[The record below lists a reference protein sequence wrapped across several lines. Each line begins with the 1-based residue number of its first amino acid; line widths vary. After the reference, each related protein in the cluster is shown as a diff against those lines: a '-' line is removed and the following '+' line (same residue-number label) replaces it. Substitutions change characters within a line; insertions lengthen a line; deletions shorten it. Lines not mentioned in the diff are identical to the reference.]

1 MITFFKN
8 DNFYRD
14 ASIAFITW
22 VTLVCVYFLIPDPGI
37 HDIIQKVFIL
47 GLFAL
52 SLNILIGYL
61 GLIAFGHAAFF
72 AAGAYTLGLF
82 LQSDLII
89 NYNLGSYS
97 IPIAILL
104 SILISALLATI
115 IGSICIRLKDIYFSF
130 LTLAFQMFIYSIIL
144 ALVDITG
151 GDQGLMGG
159 FPKPPFLGI
168 DLGQPFDFYAFTI
181 FISIFVIVML
191 RQLIE
196 SPFGYGLRM
205 IRDNTERPAALGFN
219 NQSHKFIA
227 FIIAGAI
234 AGLAGSLQAL
244 LDVGAYPEWAF
255 WAKSA
260 EPLFMIL
267 LGGMNTFLGPLV
279 GALIFE
285 ILNDFVTANTRYYGL
300 VLGLVILIFVL
311 GFKRGLLDWL
321 IMKIERK

>member
-1 MITFFKN
+1 MLFLNK
-8 DNFYRD
+8 DNFQRD
-14 ASIAFITW
+14 VFLGLLVWLILIMFYFI
-22 VTLVCVYFLIPDPGI
+22 FPDPGI

-47 GLFAL
+47 GLFAM

-72 AAGAYTLGLF
+72 ASGAYTLGLF
-82 LQSDLII
+82 LQSDFVL
-89 NYNLGSYS
+89 NLASFS
-97 IPIAILL
+97 IPVAM
-104 SILISALLATI
+104 LLAVLVSGILATL
-115 IGSICIRLKDIYFSF
+115 IGAICIRLKDIYFSF
-130 LTLAFQMFIYSIIL
+130 LTLAFQMLIYSIIL
-144 ALVDITG
+144 ALVNITG

-168 DLGQPFDFYAFTI
+168 DLGKPFDFYAFTI
-181 FISIFVIVML
+181 FISIITIVLL
-191 RQLIE
+191 RQIIE

-205 IRDNTERPAALGFN
+205 IRDNSERPAALGFS
-219 NQSHKFIA
+219 NQKHKLIA
-227 FIIAGAI
+227 FIIAGSI

-255 WAKSA
+255 WSKSA

-267 LGGMNTFLGPLV
+267 LGGMHSFLGPLM

-300 VLGLVILIFVL
+300 VLGLVILCFVL
-311 GFKRGLLDWL
+311 GLKKGLLDWIL
-321 IMKIERK
+321 IKFNRK

>member
-1 MITFFKN
+1 MEFFKQ
-8 DNFYRD
+8 DNFKRD
-14 ASIAFITW
+14 AFIGIAVWLFLLIFFFI
-22 VTLVCVYFLIPDPGI
+22 VPSPGI

-47 GLFAL
+47 GLFAM

-82 LQSDLII
+82 LQS
-89 NYNLGSYS
+89 NAVNNLGSLS
-97 IPIAILL
+97 IPIAI
-104 SILISALLATI
+104 ISAIFISTILATF
-115 IGSICIRLKDIYFSF
+115 IGAICIRLKDIYFSF
-130 LTLAFQMFIYSIIL
+130 LTLAFQMLIYSIIL
-144 ALVDITG
+144 ALVSITG

-168 DLGQPFDFYAFTI
+168 DLGKPFDFYAFTI
-181 FISIFVIVML
+181 FISIITIVLL

-205 IRDNTERPAALGFN
+205 IRDNPERPAALGFN
-219 NQSHKFIA
+219 NQRHKLIA
-227 FIIAGAI
+227 FIIAGSI

-267 LGGMNTFLGPLV
+267 LGGMHSFLGPLM

-300 VLGLVILIFVL
+300 VLGLVILSFVL
-311 GFKRGLLDWL
+311 GLRRGLLDWL
-321 IMKIERK
+321 LLKFYGK

>member
-1 MITFFKN
+1 MKFFKR
-8 DNFYRD
+8 DNFKRD
-14 ASIAFITW
+14 AFIG
-22 VTLVCVYFLIPDPGI
+22 LVVWIFLLIFFFIVPSPGI

-47 GLFAL
+47 GLFAM

-61 GLIAFGHAAFF
+61 GLVAFGHAAFF

-82 LQSDLII
+82 LQSSAIVS
-89 NYNLGSYS
+89 LGSLS
-97 IPIAILL
+97 IPAAI
-104 SILISALLATI
+104 ISAIFISTVLAAF
-115 IGSICIRLKDIYFSF
+115 IGAICIRLKDIYFSF
-130 LTLAFQMFIYSIIL
+130 LTLAFQMLIYSIIL

-168 DLGQPFDFYAFTI
+168 NLGKPFDFYAFTI
-181 FISIFVIVML
+181 FISIITIVLL

-205 IRDNTERPAALGFN
+205 IRDNPERPAALGFN
-219 NQSHKFIA
+219 NQRHKLIA
-227 FIIAGAI
+227 FIIAGSI

-267 LGGMNTFLGPLV
+267 LGGMHSFLGPLM

-300 VLGLVILIFVL
+300 VLGLVILSFVL
-311 GFKRGLLDWL
+311 GLRRGLLDWL
-321 IMKIERK
+321 LIKFYRK

>member
-1 MITFFKN
+1 MVFLKK
-8 DNFYRD
+8 DNFKRD
-14 ASIAFITW
+14 AFIGLIVW
-22 VTLVCVYFLIPDPGI
+22 IFLLIFFFVIPSPGI

-61 GLIAFGHAAFF
+61 GLVAFGHAAFF

-82 LQSDLII
+82 LQSSIV
-89 NYNLGSYS
+89 NNLGSLS
-97 IPIAILL
+97 IPAAI
-104 SILISALLATI
+104 ISAIFISTVLATF
-115 IGSICIRLKDIYFSF
+115 IGAICIRLKDIYFSF
-130 LTLAFQMFIYSIIL
+130 LTLAFQMLIYSIIL

-168 DLGQPFDFYAFTI
+168 DLGKPFDFYAFTI
-181 FISIFVIVML
+181 FIAIITIVLL

-205 IRDNTERPAALGFN
+205 IRDNPDRPAALGFN
-219 NQSHKFIA
+219 NQRHKLIA
-227 FIIAGAI
+227 FIIAGSI

-267 LGGMNTFLGPLV
+267 LGGMHSFLGPLM
-279 GALIFE
+279 GAFIFE

-300 VLGLVILIFVL
+300 VLGLVILSFVL
-311 GFKRGLLDWL
+311 GLRRGLLDWL
-321 IMKIERK
+321 LIKFYRK

>member
-1 MITFFKN
+1 MTTFFKK

-14 ASIAFITW
+14 A
-22 VTLVCVYFLIPDPGI
+22 TLACLSWLLLIIIYFLIPDPGI

-61 GLIAFGHAAFF
+61 GMVAFGHAAFF
-72 AAGAYTLGLF
+72 ATGAYTLGLF
-82 LQSDLII
+82 LQSNIIIDLK
-89 NYNLGSYS
+89 LGALSV
-97 IPIAILL
+97 PIAITF
-104 SILISALLATI
+104 SIITSGVLATI
-115 IGSICIRLKDIYFSF
+115 IGAICIRLKDIYFSF

-181 FISIFVIVML
+181 FISIFVILIL

-196 SPFGYGLRM
+196 SPFGYGLKM
-205 IRDNTERPAALGFN
+205 IRDNSERPSALGFN
-219 NQSHKFIA
+219 IQNHKLVA
-227 FIIAGAI
+227 FIIAGCI

-255 WAKSA
+255 WSKSA

-267 LGGMNTFLGPLV
+267 LGGMHTFLGPLM

-285 ILNDFVTANTRYYGL
+285 LLNDFVTANTRYYGL
-300 VLGLVILIFVL
+300 VLGLVILSFVL
-311 GFKRGLLDWL
+311 GLKRGLLDWL
-321 IMKIERK
+321 ILKLQRK

>member
-1 MITFFKN
+1 MLFLNK
-8 DNFYRD
+8 DNFQRD
-14 ASIAFITW
+14 VFLGLLVWLILIMFYFI
-22 VTLVCVYFLIPDPGI
+22 FPDPGI

-47 GLFAL
+47 GLFAM

-72 AAGAYTLGLF
+72 ASGAYTLGLF
-82 LQSDLII
+82 LQSDFVS
-89 NYNLGSYS
+89 NLASFS
-97 IPIAILL
+97 IPVAM
-104 SILISALLATI
+104 LLAVLVSGILATL
-115 IGSICIRLKDIYFSF
+115 IGAICIRLKDIYFSF
-130 LTLAFQMFIYSIIL
+130 LTLAFQMLIYSIIL
-144 ALVDITG
+144 ALVNITG

-168 DLGQPFDFYAFTI
+168 DLGKPFDFYAFTI
-181 FISIFVIVML
+181 FISIITIVML
-191 RQLIE
+191 RQIIE

-205 IRDNTERPAALGFN
+205 IRDNSERPAALGFS
-219 NQSHKFIA
+219 NQKHKLIA
-227 FIIAGAI
+227 FIIAGSI

-255 WAKSA
+255 WSKSA

-267 LGGMNTFLGPLV
+267 LGGMHSFLGPLM

-300 VLGLVILIFVL
+300 VLGLVILCFVL
-311 GFKRGLLDWL
+311 GLKKGLLDWIL
-321 IMKIERK
+321 IKFNRK

>member
-1 MITFFKN
+1 MVFFKK
-8 DNFYRD
+8 DNFKRD
-14 ASIAFITW
+14 AFIGLIVW
-22 VTLVCVYFLIPDPGI
+22 IFLLIFFFVIPSPGI

-61 GLIAFGHAAFF
+61 GLVAFGHAAFF

-82 LQSDLII
+82 LQSSIVS
-89 NYNLGSYS
+89 NLGSLS
-97 IPIAILL
+97 VPAAI
-104 SILISALLATI
+104 ISAIFISTILAAF
-115 IGSICIRLKDIYFSF
+115 IGAICIRLKDIYFSF
-130 LTLAFQMFIYSIIL
+130 LTLAFQMLIYSIIL

-168 DLGQPFDFYAFTI
+168 DLGKPFDFYAFTI
-181 FISIFVIVML
+181 FISIITIVLL

-205 IRDNTERPAALGFN
+205 IRDNPDRPAALGFN
-219 NQSHKFIA
+219 NQRHKLIA
-227 FIIAGAI
+227 FIIAGSI

-267 LGGMNTFLGPLV
+267 LGGMHSFLGPLM
-279 GALIFE
+279 GAFIFE

-300 VLGLVILIFVL
+300 VLGLVILSFVL
-311 GFKRGLLDWL
+311 GLRRGLLDWL
-321 IMKIERK
+321 LIKFYRK

>member
-1 MITFFKN
+1 MGFSKI
-8 DNFYRD
+8 DNFKRD
-14 ASIAFITW
+14 AFIGLIVW
-22 VTLVCVYFLIPDPGI
+22 IFLLIFFFIIPSPGI

-47 GLFAL
+47 GLFAM

-61 GLIAFGHAAFF
+61 GLVAFGHAAFF

-82 LQSDLII
+82 LQSSAV
-89 NYNLGSYS
+89 NNLGSLS
-97 IPIAILL
+97 IPTAI
-104 SILISALLATI
+104 ISAIFISTLLAAF
-115 IGSICIRLKDIYFSF
+115 IGAICIRLKDIYFSF
-130 LTLAFQMFIYSIIL
+130 LTLAFQMLIYSIIL

-168 DLGQPFDFYAFTI
+168 DLGKPFDFYAFTI
-181 FISIFVIVML
+181 FISIITIVLL

-205 IRDNTERPAALGFN
+205 IRDNPERPAALGFN
-219 NQSHKFIA
+219 NQRHKLIA
-227 FIIAGAI
+227 FIIAGSI

-255 WAKSA
+255 WSKSA

-267 LGGMNTFLGPLV
+267 LGGMHSFLGPLM
-279 GALIFE
+279 GAFIFE

-300 VLGLVILIFVL
+300 VLGLVILSFVL
-311 GFKRGLLDWL
+311 GLRRGLLDWL
-321 IMKIERK
+321 LIKFYRK

>member
-1 MITFFKN
+1 MFFLNK
-8 DNFYRD
+8 DNFQRD
-14 ASIAFITW
+14 IILGLLVWFI
-22 VTLVCVYFLIPDPGI
+22 LIIFYFIFPDPGI

-47 GLFAL
+47 GLFAM

-72 AAGAYTLGLF
+72 ASGAYTLGLF
-82 LQSDLII
+82 LQSDFVL
-89 NYNLGSYS
+89 NLASFS
-97 IPIAILL
+97 IPVAMLL
-104 SILISALLATI
+104 AVLVSSILAAL
-115 IGSICIRLKDIYFSF
+115 IGVICIRLKDIYFSF
-130 LTLAFQMFIYSIIL
+130 LTLAFQMLIYSIIL
-144 ALVDITG
+144 ALVNITG

-168 DLGQPFDFYAFTI
+168 DLGKPFDFYAFTI
-181 FISIFVIVML
+181 FISIITIVML
-191 RQLIE
+191 RQIIE

-205 IRDNTERPAALGFN
+205 IRDNSERPAALGFS
-219 NQSHKFIA
+219 NQKHKLIA
-227 FIIAGAI
+227 FIIAGSI

-255 WAKSA
+255 WSKSA

-267 LGGMNTFLGPLV
+267 LGGMHSFLGPLM

-300 VLGLVILIFVL
+300 VLGLVILCFVL
-311 GFKRGLLDWL
+311 GLKKGLLDWIL
-321 IMKIERK
+321 IKFNRK

>member
-1 MITFFKN
+1 MLFLNK
-8 DNFYRD
+8 DNFQRD
-14 ASIAFITW
+14 VFLGLLVWLILIMFYFI
-22 VTLVCVYFLIPDPGI
+22 FPDPGI

-47 GLFAL
+47 GLFAM

-72 AAGAYTLGLF
+72 ASGAYTLGLF
-82 LQSDLII
+82 LQSDFVS
-89 NYNLGSYS
+89 NLASFS
-97 IPIAILL
+97 IPVAM
-104 SILISALLATI
+104 LLAVLVSGILATL
-115 IGSICIRLKDIYFSF
+115 IGAICIRLKDIYFSF
-130 LTLAFQMFIYSIIL
+130 LTLAFQMLIYSIIL
-144 ALVDITG
+144 ALVNITG

-168 DLGQPFDFYAFTI
+168 NLGKPFDFYAFTI
-181 FISIFVIVML
+181 FISIITIVIL
-191 RQLIE
+191 RQIIE

-205 IRDNTERPAALGFN
+205 IRDNSERPAALGFS
-219 NQSHKFIA
+219 NQKHKLIA
-227 FIIAGAI
+227 FIIAGSI

-255 WAKSA
+255 WSKSA

-267 LGGMNTFLGPLV
+267 LGGMHSFLGPLM

-300 VLGLVILIFVL
+300 VLGLVILCFVL
-311 GFKRGLLDWL
+311 GLKKGLLDWIL
-321 IMKIERK
+321 IKFNRK

>member
-1 MITFFKN
+1 MLFLNK
-8 DNFYRD
+8 DNFQRD
-14 ASIAFITW
+14 VFLGLLVWLILIIFYFI
-22 VTLVCVYFLIPDPGI
+22 FPDPGI

-47 GLFAL
+47 GLFAM

-72 AAGAYTLGLF
+72 ASGAYTLGLF
-82 LQSDLII
+82 LQSDFVL
-89 NYNLGSYS
+89 NLASFS
-97 IPIAILL
+97 IPVAMLL
-104 SILISALLATI
+104 AVLVSSILAAL
-115 IGSICIRLKDIYFSF
+115 IGVICIRLKDIYFSF
-130 LTLAFQMFIYSIIL
+130 LTLAFQMLIYSIIL
-144 ALVDITG
+144 ALVNITG

-168 DLGQPFDFYAFTI
+168 DLGKPFDFYAFTI
-181 FISIFVIVML
+181 FISIITIVLL
-191 RQLIE
+191 RQIIE

-205 IRDNTERPAALGFN
+205 IRDNSERPAALGFS
-219 NQSHKFIA
+219 NQKHKLIA
-227 FIIAGAI
+227 FIIAGSI

-255 WAKSA
+255 WSKSA

-267 LGGMNTFLGPLV
+267 LGGMHSFLGPLM

-300 VLGLVILIFVL
+300 VLGLVILCFVL
-311 GFKRGLLDWL
+311 GLKKGLLDWIL
-321 IMKIERK
+321 IKFNRK

>member
-1 MITFFKN
+1 MVFFKK
-8 DNFYRD
+8 DNFKRD
-14 ASIAFITW
+14 AFIGLIVW
-22 VTLVCVYFLIPDPGI
+22 IFLLIFFFVIPSPGI

-61 GLIAFGHAAFF
+61 GLVAFGHAAFF

-82 LQSDLII
+82 LQSSIVS
-89 NYNLGSYS
+89 NLGSLS
-97 IPIAILL
+97 IPAAI
-104 SILISALLATI
+104 ISAIFISTILAAF
-115 IGSICIRLKDIYFSF
+115 IGAICIRLKDIYFSF
-130 LTLAFQMFIYSIIL
+130 LTLAFQMLIYSIIL

-168 DLGQPFDFYAFTI
+168 DLGKPFDFYAFTI
-181 FISIFVIVML
+181 FISIITIVLL

-205 IRDNTERPAALGFN
+205 IRDNPDRPAALGFN
-219 NQSHKFIA
+219 NKRHKLIA
-227 FIIAGAI
+227 FIIAGSI

-267 LGGMNTFLGPLV
+267 LGGMHSFLGPLM
-279 GALIFE
+279 GAFIFE

-300 VLGLVILIFVL
+300 VLGLVILSFVL
-311 GFKRGLLDWL
+311 GLRRGLLDWL
-321 IMKIERK
+321 LIKFYRK

>member
-1 MITFFKN
+1 MAFLKK
-8 DNFYRD
+8 DNFKRD
-14 ASIAFITW
+14 AIIGLIVW
-22 VTLVCVYFLIPDPGI
+22 IFLLIFFFVIPSPGI

-61 GLIAFGHAAFF
+61 GLVAFGHAAFF
-72 AAGAYTLGLF
+72 ASGAYTLGLF
-82 LQSDLII
+82 LQSSIVS
-89 NYNLGSYS
+89 NLGSLS
-97 IPIAILL
+97 IPAAI
-104 SILISALLATI
+104 ISAIFISTILAAF
-115 IGSICIRLKDIYFSF
+115 IGAICIRLKDIYFSF
-130 LTLAFQMFIYSIIL
+130 LTLAFQMLIYSIIL

-168 DLGQPFDFYAFTI
+168 DLGKPFDFYAFTI
-181 FISIFVIVML
+181 FISIITIVLL

-205 IRDNTERPAALGFN
+205 IRDNPDRPAALGFN
-219 NQSHKFIA
+219 NKRHKLIA
-227 FIIAGAI
+227 FIIAGSI

-260 EPLFMIL
+260 EPLFMSL
-267 LGGMNTFLGPLV
+267 LGGMHSFLGPLM
-279 GALIFE
+279 GAFIFE

-300 VLGLVILIFVL
+300 VLGLVILSFVL
-311 GFKRGLLDWL
+311 GLRRGLLDWL
-321 IMKIERK
+321 LIKFYRK

>member
-1 MITFFKN
+1 MLFLNK
-8 DNFYRD
+8 DNFQRD
-14 ASIAFITW
+14 VFLGLLVWLILIIFYFI
-22 VTLVCVYFLIPDPGI
+22 FPDPGI

-47 GLFAL
+47 GLFAM

-72 AAGAYTLGLF
+72 ASGAYTLGLF
-82 LQSDLII
+82 LQSDFVL
-89 NYNLGSYS
+89 NLASFS
-97 IPIAILL
+97 IPVAMLL
-104 SILISALLATI
+104 AVLVSSILAAL
-115 IGSICIRLKDIYFSF
+115 IGVICIRLKDIYFSF
-130 LTLAFQMFIYSIIL
+130 LTLAFQMLIYSIIL
-144 ALVDITG
+144 ALVNITG

-168 DLGQPFDFYAFTI
+168 DLGKPFDFYAFTI
-181 FISIFVIVML
+181 FISIITIVLL
-191 RQLIE
+191 RQIIE

-205 IRDNTERPAALGFN
+205 IRDNSERPAALGFS
-219 NQSHKFIA
+219 NQKHKLFA
-227 FIIAGAI
+227 FIIAGSI

-255 WAKSA
+255 WSKSA

-267 LGGMNTFLGPLV
+267 LGGMHSFLGPLM

-300 VLGLVILIFVL
+300 VLGLVILCFVL
-311 GFKRGLLDWL
+311 GLKKGLLDWIL
-321 IMKIERK
+321 IKFNRK

>member
-1 MITFFKN
+1 MLFLNK
-8 DNFYRD
+8 DNFQRD
-14 ASIAFITW
+14 IFLGLLVWLILIIFYFI
-22 VTLVCVYFLIPDPGI
+22 FPDPGI

-47 GLFAL
+47 GLFAM

-72 AAGAYTLGLF
+72 ASGAYTLGLF
-82 LQSDLII
+82 LQSDFVL
-89 NYNLGSYS
+89 NLASFS
-97 IPIAILL
+97 IPVAM
-104 SILISALLATI
+104 LLAVLVSGILATL
-115 IGSICIRLKDIYFSF
+115 IGAICIRLKDIYFSF
-130 LTLAFQMFIYSIIL
+130 LTLAFQMLIYSIIL
-144 ALVDITG
+144 ALVNITG

-168 DLGQPFDFYAFTI
+168 DLGKPFDFYAFTI
-181 FISIFVIVML
+181 FISIITIVLL
-191 RQLIE
+191 RQIIE

-205 IRDNTERPAALGFN
+205 IRDNSERPAALGFS
-219 NQSHKFIA
+219 NQKHKLIA
-227 FIIAGAI
+227 FIIAGSI

-255 WAKSA
+255 WSKSA

-267 LGGMNTFLGPLV
+267 LGGMHSFLGPLM

-300 VLGLVILIFVL
+300 VLGLVILCFVL
-311 GFKRGLLDWL
+311 GLKKGLLDWIL
-321 IMKIERK
+321 IKFNRK

>member
-1 MITFFKN
+1 MAFLKKDDFK
-8 DNFYRD
+8 RD
-14 ASIAFITW
+14 AFIGLIVW
-22 VTLVCVYFLIPDPGI
+22 IFLLIFFFVIPSPGI

-61 GLIAFGHAAFF
+61 GLVAFGHAAFF

-82 LQSDLII
+82 LQSSIVS
-89 NYNLGSYS
+89 NLGSLS
-97 IPIAILL
+97 IPAAI
-104 SILISALLATI
+104 ISAIFISTILAAF
-115 IGSICIRLKDIYFSF
+115 IGAICIRLKDIYFSF
-130 LTLAFQMFIYSIIL
+130 LTLAFQMLIYSIIL

-168 DLGQPFDFYAFTI
+168 DLGKPFDFYAFTI
-181 FISIFVIVML
+181 FISIITIVLL

-205 IRDNTERPAALGFN
+205 IRDNPDRPAALGFN
-219 NQSHKFIA
+219 NKRHKLIA
-227 FIIAGAI
+227 FIIAGSI

-267 LGGMNTFLGPLV
+267 LGGMHSFLGPLM
-279 GALIFE
+279 GAFIFE

-300 VLGLVILIFVL
+300 VLGLVILSFVL
-311 GFKRGLLDWL
+311 GLRRGLLDWL
-321 IMKIERK
+321 LIKFYRK

>member
-1 MITFFKN
+1 MVFFKK
-8 DNFYRD
+8 DNFKRD
-14 ASIAFITW
+14 AFIGLIVW
-22 VTLVCVYFLIPDPGI
+22 IFLLIFFFVIPSPGI

-61 GLIAFGHAAFF
+61 GLVAFGHAAFF

-82 LQSDLII
+82 LQSSIV
-89 NYNLGSYS
+89 NNLGSLS
-97 IPIAILL
+97 IPAAI
-104 SILISALLATI
+104 ISAIFISTVLAAF
-115 IGSICIRLKDIYFSF
+115 IGAICIRLKDIYFSF
-130 LTLAFQMFIYSIIL
+130 LTLAFQMLIYSIIL

-168 DLGQPFDFYAFTI
+168 DLGKPFDFYAFTI
-181 FISIFVIVML
+181 FISIITIVLL

-196 SPFGYGLRM
+196 SQFGYGLRM
-205 IRDNTERPAALGFN
+205 IRDNPDMPAALGFN
-219 NQSHKFIA
+219 NQKHKLIA
-227 FIIAGAI
+227 FIIAGSI

-267 LGGMNTFLGPLV
+267 LGGMHSFLGPLM
-279 GALIFE
+279 GAFIFE

-300 VLGLVILIFVL
+300 VLGLVILSFVL
-311 GFKRGLLDWL
+311 GLRRGLLDWL
-321 IMKIERK
+321 LIKFYRK

>member
-1 MITFFKN
+1 MLFLNK
-8 DNFYRD
+8 DNFQRD
-14 ASIAFITW
+14 IFLGLLVWLILIIFYFI
-22 VTLVCVYFLIPDPGI
+22 FPDPGI

-47 GLFAL
+47 GLFAM

-72 AAGAYTLGLF
+72 ASGAYTLGLF
-82 LQSDLII
+82 LQSDFVS
-89 NYNLGSYS
+89 NLASFS
-97 IPIAILL
+97 IPVAM
-104 SILISALLATI
+104 LLAVLVSGILATL
-115 IGSICIRLKDIYFSF
+115 IGAICIRLKDIYFSF
-130 LTLAFQMFIYSIIL
+130 LTLAFQMLIYSIIL
-144 ALVDITG
+144 ALVNITG

-168 DLGQPFDFYAFTI
+168 DLGKPFDFYAFTI
-181 FISIFVIVML
+181 FISIITIVML
-191 RQLIE
+191 RQIIE

-205 IRDNTERPAALGFN
+205 IRDNSERPAALGFS
-219 NQSHKFIA
+219 NQKHKLIA
-227 FIIAGAI
+227 FIIAGSI

-255 WAKSA
+255 WSKSA

-267 LGGMNTFLGPLV
+267 LGGMHSFLGPLM

-300 VLGLVILIFVL
+300 VLGLVILCFVL
-311 GFKRGLLDWL
+311 GLKKGLLDWIL
-321 IMKIERK
+321 IKFNRK

>member
-1 MITFFKN
+1 MAFLKKDDFK
-8 DNFYRD
+8 RD
-14 ASIAFITW
+14 AFIGLIVW
-22 VTLVCVYFLIPDPGI
+22 IFLLIFFFVIPSPGI

-61 GLIAFGHAAFF
+61 GLVAFGHAAFF

-82 LQSDLII
+82 LQSSIV
-89 NYNLGSYS
+89 NNLGSLS
-97 IPIAILL
+97 IPAAIF
-104 SILISALLATI
+104 SAIFISTVLAAF
-115 IGSICIRLKDIYFSF
+115 IGAICIRLKDIYFSF
-130 LTLAFQMFIYSIIL
+130 LTLAFQMLIYSIIL

-168 DLGQPFDFYAFTI
+168 DLGKPFDFYAFTI
-181 FISIFVIVML
+181 FISIITIVLL

-205 IRDNTERPAALGFN
+205 IRDNPDRPAALGFN
-219 NQSHKFIA
+219 NQKHKLIA
-227 FIIAGAI
+227 FIIAGSI

-267 LGGMNTFLGPLV
+267 LGGMHSFLGPLM
-279 GALIFE
+279 GAFIFE

-300 VLGLVILIFVL
+300 VLGLVILSFVL
-311 GFKRGLLDWL
+311 GLRRGLLDWL
-321 IMKIERK
+321 LIKFYRK

>member
-1 MITFFKN
+1 MAFLKK
-8 DNFYRD
+8 DNFKRD
-14 ASIAFITW
+14 AIIGLIVW
-22 VTLVCVYFLIPDPGI
+22 IFLLIFFFVIPSPGI

-61 GLIAFGHAAFF
+61 GLVAFGHAAFF

-82 LQSDLII
+82 LQSSIVS
-89 NYNLGSYS
+89 NLGSLS
-97 IPIAILL
+97 IPAAI
-104 SILISALLATI
+104 ISAIFISTILAAF
-115 IGSICIRLKDIYFSF
+115 IGAICIRLKDIYFSF
-130 LTLAFQMFIYSIIL
+130 LTLAFQMLIYSIIL

-168 DLGQPFDFYAFTI
+168 DLGKPFDFYAFTI
-181 FISIFVIVML
+181 FISIITIVLL

-205 IRDNTERPAALGFN
+205 IRDNPDRPAALGFN
-219 NQSHKFIA
+219 NQRHKLIE
-227 FIIAGAI
+227 FIIAGSI

-267 LGGMNTFLGPLV
+267 LGGMHSFLGPLM
-279 GALIFE
+279 GAFIFE

-300 VLGLVILIFVL
+300 VLGLVILSFVL
-311 GFKRGLLDWL
+311 GLRRGLLDWL
-321 IMKIERK
+321 LIKFYRK

>member
-1 MITFFKN
+1 M
-8 DNFYRD
+8 
-14 ASIAFITW
+14 
-22 VTLVCVYFLIPDPGI
+22 
-37 HDIIQKVFIL
+37 
-47 GLFAL
+47 

-72 AAGAYTLGLF
+72 ASGAYTLGLF
-82 LQSDLII
+82 LQSDFVL
-89 NYNLGSYS
+89 NLAGFS
-97 IPIAILL
+97 IPVAIVLAVL
-104 SILISALLATI
+104 VSSILATL
-115 IGSICIRLKDIYFSF
+115 IGVICIRLKDIYFSF
-130 LTLAFQMFIYSIIL
+130 LTLAFQMLIYSIIL
-144 ALVDITG
+144 ALVNITG

-168 DLGQPFDFYAFTI
+168 NLGKPFDFYAFTI
-181 FISIFVIVML
+181 FISIITIVLL

-205 IRDNTERPAALGFN
+205 IRDNSERPAALGFN
-219 NQSHKFIA
+219 NQKHKLIA
-227 FIIAGAI
+227 FIIAGSI

-255 WAKSA
+255 WSKSA

-267 LGGMNTFLGPLV
+267 LGGMHSFLGPLM

-300 VLGLVILIFVL
+300 VLGLVILCFVL
-311 GFKRGLLDWL
+311 GLKKGLLDWL
-321 IMKIERK
+321 LIKLNRK

>member
-14 ASIAFITW
+14 ASIAIITW
-22 VTLVCVYFLIPDPGI
+22 ATLVCVYFLIPDPGI

-82 LQSDLII
+82 LQSNFIT
-89 NYNLGSYS
+89 NYNLGPYS

-104 SILISALLATI
+104 SILMSGLLATI
-115 IGSICIRLKDIYFSF
+115 IGAICIRLKDIYFSF

-144 ALVDITG
+144 ALVNVTG

-181 FISIFVIVML
+181 FISIFVILML
-191 RQLIE
+191 RQIIE

-205 IRDNTERPAALGFN
+205 IRDNAGRPAALGFN
-219 NQSHKFIA
+219 IQNHKLVA

-267 LGGMNTFLGPLV
+267 LGGMNTFLGPLM

-311 GFKRGLLDWL
+311 GFRRGLLDWL

>member
-1 MITFFKN
+1 MAFLKK
-8 DNFYRD
+8 DNFKRD
-14 ASIAFITW
+14 AIIGLIVW
-22 VTLVCVYFLIPDPGI
+22 IFLLIFFFVIPSPGI

-61 GLIAFGHAAFF
+61 GLVAFGHAAFF
-72 AAGAYTLGLF
+72 ASGAYTLGLF
-82 LQSDLII
+82 LQSSIVS
-89 NYNLGSYS
+89 NLGSLS
-97 IPIAILL
+97 IPAAI
-104 SILISALLATI
+104 ISAIFISTILAAF
-115 IGSICIRLKDIYFSF
+115 IGAICIRLKDIYFSF
-130 LTLAFQMFIYSIIL
+130 LTLAFQMLIYSIIL

-168 DLGQPFDFYAFTI
+168 DLGKPFDFYAFTI
-181 FISIFVIVML
+181 FISIITIVLL

-205 IRDNTERPAALGFN
+205 IRDNPDRPAALGFN
-219 NQSHKFIA
+219 NQRHKLIA
-227 FIIAGAI
+227 FIIAGSI

-267 LGGMNTFLGPLV
+267 LGGMHSFLGPLM
-279 GALIFE
+279 GAFIFE

-300 VLGLVILIFVL
+300 DLGLVILSFVL
-311 GFKRGLLDWL
+311 GLRRGLLDWL
-321 IMKIERK
+321 LIKFYRK

>member
-1 MITFFKN
+1 MAFLKK
-8 DNFYRD
+8 DNFKRD
-14 ASIAFITW
+14 AIIGLIVW
-22 VTLVCVYFLIPDPGI
+22 IFLLIFFFVIPSPGI

-47 GLFAL
+47 GLFAM

-61 GLIAFGHAAFF
+61 GLVAFGHAAFF
-72 AAGAYTLGLF
+72 ASGAYTLGLF
-82 LQSDLII
+82 LQSSIVS
-89 NYNLGSYS
+89 NLGSLS
-97 IPIAILL
+97 IPAAI
-104 SILISALLATI
+104 ISAIFISTILAAF
-115 IGSICIRLKDIYFSF
+115 IGAICIRLKDIYFSF
-130 LTLAFQMFIYSIIL
+130 LTLAFQMLIYSIIL

-168 DLGQPFDFYAFTI
+168 DLGKPFDFYAFTI
-181 FISIFVIVML
+181 FISIITIVLL

-205 IRDNTERPAALGFN
+205 IRDNPDRPAALGFN
-219 NQSHKFIA
+219 NKRHKLIA
-227 FIIAGAI
+227 FIIAGSI

-267 LGGMNTFLGPLV
+267 LGGMHSFLGPLM
-279 GALIFE
+279 GAFIFE

-300 VLGLVILIFVL
+300 VLGLVILSFVL
-311 GFKRGLLDWL
+311 GLRRGLLDWL
-321 IMKIERK
+321 LIKFYRK

>member
-1 MITFFKN
+1 MLFLNK
-8 DNFYRD
+8 DNFQRD
-14 ASIAFITW
+14 VFLGLLVWLILIMFYFI
-22 VTLVCVYFLIPDPGI
+22 FPDPGI

-47 GLFAL
+47 GLFAM

-72 AAGAYTLGLF
+72 ASGAYTLGLF
-82 LQSDLII
+82 LQSDFVS
-89 NYNLGSYS
+89 NLASFS
-97 IPIAILL
+97 IPVAM
-104 SILISALLATI
+104 LLAVLVSGILATL
-115 IGSICIRLKDIYFSF
+115 IGAICIRLKDIYFSF
-130 LTLAFQMFIYSIIL
+130 LTLAFQMLIYSIIL
-144 ALVDITG
+144 ALVNITG

-168 DLGQPFDFYAFTI
+168 DLGKPFDFYAFTI
-181 FISIFVIVML
+181 FISIITIVML
-191 RQLIE
+191 RQIIE

-205 IRDNTERPAALGFN
+205 IRDNSERPAALGFS
-219 NQSHKFIA
+219 NQKHKLIA
-227 FIIAGAI
+227 FIIAGSI

-255 WAKSA
+255 WSKSA

-267 LGGMNTFLGPLV
+267 LGGMHSFLGPLM

-300 VLGLVILIFVL
+300 ALGLVILCFVL
-311 GFKRGLLDWL
+311 GLKKGLLDWIL
-321 IMKIERK
+321 IKFNRK

>member
-1 MITFFKN
+1 M
-8 DNFYRD
+8 FY
-14 ASIAFITW
+14 FI
-22 VTLVCVYFLIPDPGI
+22 FPDPGI

-47 GLFAL
+47 GLFAM

-72 AAGAYTLGLF
+72 ASGAYTLGLF
-82 LQSDLII
+82 LQSDFVS
-89 NYNLGSYS
+89 NLASFS
-97 IPIAILL
+97 IPVAM
-104 SILISALLATI
+104 LLAVLVSGILATL
-115 IGSICIRLKDIYFSF
+115 IGAICIRLKDIYFSF
-130 LTLAFQMFIYSIIL
+130 LTLAFQMLIYSIIL
-144 ALVDITG
+144 ALVNITG

-168 DLGQPFDFYAFTI
+168 DLGKPFDFYAFTI
-181 FISIFVIVML
+181 FISIITIVML
-191 RQLIE
+191 RQIIE

-205 IRDNTERPAALGFN
+205 IRDNSERPAALGFS
-219 NQSHKFIA
+219 NQKHKLIA
-227 FIIAGAI
+227 FIIAGSI

-255 WAKSA
+255 WSKSA

-267 LGGMNTFLGPLV
+267 LGGMHSFLGPLM

-300 VLGLVILIFVL
+300 VLGLVILCFVL
-311 GFKRGLLDWL
+311 GLKKGLLDWIL
-321 IMKIERK
+321 IKFNRK

>member
-1 MITFFKN
+1 MLFLNK
-8 DNFYRD
+8 DNFQRD
-14 ASIAFITW
+14 AFLGLLVWLILIMFYFI
-22 VTLVCVYFLIPDPGI
+22 FPDPGI

-47 GLFAL
+47 GLFAM

-72 AAGAYTLGLF
+72 ASGAYTLGLF
-82 LQSDLII
+82 LQSDFVL
-89 NYNLGSYS
+89 NLASFS
-97 IPIAILL
+97 IPVAM
-104 SILISALLATI
+104 LLAVLVSGILATL
-115 IGSICIRLKDIYFSF
+115 IGAICIRLKDIYFSF
-130 LTLAFQMFIYSIIL
+130 LTLAFQMLIYSIIL
-144 ALVDITG
+144 ALVNITG

-168 DLGQPFDFYAFTI
+168 DLGKPFDFYAFTI
-181 FISIFVIVML
+181 FISIITIVIL
-191 RQLIE
+191 RQIIE

-205 IRDNTERPAALGFN
+205 IRDNSERPAALGFS
-219 NQSHKFIA
+219 NQKHKLIA
-227 FIIAGAI
+227 FIIAGSI

-255 WAKSA
+255 WSKSA

-267 LGGMNTFLGPLV
+267 LGGMHSFLGPLM

-300 VLGLVILIFVL
+300 VLGLVILCFVL
-311 GFKRGLLDWL
+311 GLKKGLLDWIL
-321 IMKIERK
+321 IKFNRK

>member
-1 MITFFKN
+1 MNLLNK
-8 DNFYRD
+8 DNFQRD
-14 ASIAFITW
+14 VFLGL
-22 VTLVCVYFLIPDPGI
+22 LVWFMLIIFYYILPDPGI

-47 GLFAL
+47 GLFAM

-72 AAGAYTLGLF
+72 ASGAYTLGLF
-82 LQSDLII
+82 LQSDFVL
-89 NYNLGSYS
+89 NLAGFS
-97 IPIAILL
+97 IPVAIVLAVL
-104 SILISALLATI
+104 VSSILATL
-115 IGSICIRLKDIYFSF
+115 IGVICIRLKDIYFSF
-130 LTLAFQMFIYSIIL
+130 LTLAFQMLIYSIIL
-144 ALVDITG
+144 ALVNITG

-168 DLGQPFDFYAFTI
+168 DLGKPFDFYAFTI
-181 FISIFVIVML
+181 FISIITIVLL

-205 IRDNTERPAALGFN
+205 IRDNSERPAALGFN
-219 NQSHKFIA
+219 NQKHKLIA
-227 FIIAGAI
+227 FIIAGSI

-255 WAKSA
+255 WSKSA

-267 LGGMNTFLGPLV
+267 LGGMHSFLGPLM

-300 VLGLVILIFVL
+300 VLGLVILCFVL
-311 GFKRGLLDWL
+311 GLKKGLLDWL
-321 IMKIERK
+321 LIKLNRK

>member
-1 MITFFKN
+1 MAFLKK
-8 DNFYRD
+8 DNFKRD
-14 ASIAFITW
+14 AIIGLIVW
-22 VTLVCVYFLIPDPGI
+22 IFLLIFFFVIPSPGI

-61 GLIAFGHAAFF
+61 GLVAFGHAAFF

-82 LQSDLII
+82 LQSSIV
-89 NYNLGSYS
+89 NNLGSLS
-97 IPIAILL
+97 VPAAI
-104 SILISALLATI
+104 ISAIFISTILAAF
-115 IGSICIRLKDIYFSF
+115 IGAICIRLKDIYFSF
-130 LTLAFQMFIYSIIL
+130 LTLAFQMLIYSIIL

-168 DLGQPFDFYAFTI
+168 DLGKPFDFYAFTI
-181 FISIFVIVML
+181 FISIITIVLL

-205 IRDNTERPAALGFN
+205 IRDNPDRPAALGFN
-219 NQSHKFIA
+219 NQRHKLIA
-227 FIIAGAI
+227 FIIAGSI

-267 LGGMNTFLGPLV
+267 LGGMHSFLGPLM
-279 GALIFE
+279 GAFIFE

-300 VLGLVILIFVL
+300 VLGLVILSFVL
-311 GFKRGLLDWL
+311 GLRRGLLDWL
-321 IMKIERK
+321 LIKFYRK

>member
-1 MITFFKN
+1 MAFLKKDDFK
-8 DNFYRD
+8 RD
-14 ASIAFITW
+14 AFIGLIVW
-22 VTLVCVYFLIPDPGI
+22 IFLLIFFFVIPSPGI

-61 GLIAFGHAAFF
+61 GLVAFGHAAFF

-82 LQSDLII
+82 LQSSIV
-89 NYNLGSYS
+89 NNLGSLS
-97 IPIAILL
+97 IPAAI
-104 SILISALLATI
+104 ISAIFISTVLAAF
-115 IGSICIRLKDIYFSF
+115 IGAICIRLKDIYFSF
-130 LTLAFQMFIYSIIL
+130 LTLAFQMLIYSIIL

-168 DLGQPFDFYAFTI
+168 DLGKPFDFYAFTI
-181 FISIFVIVML
+181 FISIITIVLL

-205 IRDNTERPAALGFN
+205 IRDNPDRPAALGFN
-219 NQSHKFIA
+219 NQRHKLIA
-227 FIIAGAI
+227 FIIAGSI

-267 LGGMNTFLGPLV
+267 LGGMHSFLGPLM
-279 GALIFE
+279 GAFIFE

-300 VLGLVILIFVL
+300 VLGLVILSFVL
-311 GFKRGLLDWL
+311 GLRRGLLDWL
-321 IMKIERK
+321 LIKFYRK

>member
-1 MITFFKN
+1 MLFLNK
-8 DNFYRD
+8 DNFQRD
-14 ASIAFITW
+14 VFLGLLVWLILIIFYFI
-22 VTLVCVYFLIPDPGI
+22 FPDPGI

-47 GLFAL
+47 GLFAM

-72 AAGAYTLGLF
+72 ASGAYTLGLF
-82 LQSDLII
+82 LQSDFVL
-89 NYNLGSYS
+89 NLASFS
-97 IPIAILL
+97 IPVAMLL
-104 SILISALLATI
+104 AVLVSSILAAL
-115 IGSICIRLKDIYFSF
+115 IGVICIRLKDIYFSF
-130 LTLAFQMFIYSIIL
+130 LTLAFQMLIYSIIL
-144 ALVDITG
+144 ALVNITG

-168 DLGQPFDFYAFTI
+168 DLGKPFDFYAFTI
-181 FISIFVIVML
+181 FISIITIVML
-191 RQLIE
+191 RQIIE

-205 IRDNTERPAALGFN
+205 IRDNSERPAALGFS
-219 NQSHKFIA
+219 NQKHKLIA
-227 FIIAGAI
+227 FIIAGSI

-255 WAKSA
+255 WSKSA

-267 LGGMNTFLGPLV
+267 LGGMHSFLGPLM

-300 VLGLVILIFVL
+300 VLGLVILCFVL
-311 GFKRGLLDWL
+311 GLKKGLLDWIL
-321 IMKIERK
+321 IKFNRK

>member
-1 MITFFKN
+1 MLFLNK
-8 DNFYRD
+8 DNFQRD
-14 ASIAFITW
+14 AFLGLLVWLILIMFYFI
-22 VTLVCVYFLIPDPGI
+22 FPDPGI

-47 GLFAL
+47 GLFAM

-72 AAGAYTLGLF
+72 ASGAYTLGLF
-82 LQSDLII
+82 LQSDFVL
-89 NYNLGSYS
+89 NLASFS
-97 IPIAILL
+97 IPVAMLL
-104 SILISALLATI
+104 AVLVSSILAAL
-115 IGSICIRLKDIYFSF
+115 IGVICIRLKDIYFSF
-130 LTLAFQMFIYSIIL
+130 LTLAFQMLIYSIIL
-144 ALVDITG
+144 ALVNITG

-168 DLGQPFDFYAFTI
+168 DLGKPFDFYAFTI
-181 FISIFVIVML
+181 FISIITIVML
-191 RQLIE
+191 RQIIE

-205 IRDNTERPAALGFN
+205 IRDNSERPAALGFS
-219 NQSHKFIA
+219 NQKHKLIA
-227 FIIAGAI
+227 FIIAGSI

-255 WAKSA
+255 WSKSA

-267 LGGMNTFLGPLV
+267 LGGMHSFLGPLM

-300 VLGLVILIFVL
+300 VLGLVILCFVL
-311 GFKRGLLDWL
+311 GLKKGLLDWIL
-321 IMKIERK
+321 IKFNRK